1 LKSKEYLNFVVSKI
15 ENDLKIS
22 GTSAEQMKCQ
32 YLLGVLKNSENLLK
46 DIYTIS
52 RIKNF
57 KPLGNYLLF
66 ILKKSETGE
75 VRFDN
80 LLENLKQDKEFITGE
95 LKSRFRLD
103 AQADE
108 GGTREITR
116 KPKEEEVKEEKI
128 TDEIKKILAE
138 SKFKVEEID
147 NELVTE
153 EFIETDVKENGD
165 AIVRGNYLELL
176 QPENAFEED
185 SVFSLPTD
193 KQEEEE
199 ELLIEEDVFSL
210 PGEKKEEKEE
220 VNAGGVNTEELEEVV
235 LDKAEVDPDT
245 EHRDAESAEV
255 TEVKE
260 DKGEVIEEK
269 TEEEIIEELIPE
281 EEFEKEEIPQ
291 DEIIFEEATEEKI
304 EEIKKELSEEAEVH
318 PDTEHRNAESAE
330 VKEVIEVNEIIEEKA
345 EEIKEEPVESHE
357 EAGVAEEEFAEA
369 ENSVYMQYEMELME
383 RNALLRAKFGEL
395 KSLERDDRDFE
406 ETRDGILK
414 EITEQSAYLEDYS
427 RKMSFEVITSVYNV
441 MNMTFV
447 SYGKTVGGEILKLFG
462 NSIALV
468 ESLIRG
474 EDFAGFDSV
483 IKSLEA
489 LKHTLLESKKEEE
502 KPEEKQEREIVTETE
517 MPAGEK
523 YMDTN
528 QRQKLA
534 ILKQNII
541 EVENV
546 FKSLEEIKG
555 KYQAYEA
562 LRRLSHTFAHLKE
575 MVNIANAIE
584 MRKVAQLAEASYIF
598 VKFVQNYRMDPFESE
613 ISEVFKYII
622 YNFKLIFLDK
632 PTKDIDLLISY
643 LNDPVKIFEKK
654 EKK

>member
-22 GTSAEQMKCQ
+22 GTTAEQMKCV
-32 YLLGVLKNSENLLK
+32 YVLEVLKNSENLLK

-80 LLENLKQDKEFITGE
+80 LIENLNQDRDFIMRE

-103 AQADE
+103 ARDE
-108 GGTREITR
+108 DGSPKEITR
-116 KPKEEEVKEEKI
+116 KPKDEEVKEEKI
-128 TDEIKKILAE
+128 TNEIKKILAE

-153 EFIETDVKENGD
+153 EFIETDIKQDND
-165 AIVRGNYLELL
+165 LIVRGNYLELL
-176 QPENAFEED
+176 QPDGAFEED
-185 SVFSLPTD
+185 SVFSLPME
-193 KQEEEE
+193 KQKDEEFP
-199 ELLIEEDVFSL
+199 EEDVFAL
-210 PGEKKEEKEE
+210 PGEKPEEREEEKPEIS
-220 VNAGGVNTEELEEVV
+220 AGGINTEELEEVT
-235 LDKAEVDPDT
+235 LDG
-245 EHRDAESAEV
+245 S
-255 TEVKE
+255 EVKE
-260 DKGEVIEEK
+260 VIGVEK
-269 TEEEIIEELIPE
+269 AEKAEIENKVEEEVIEELIPE
-281 EEFEKEEIPQ
+281 GEFEKEELPQ
-291 DEIIFEEATEEKI
+291 EDIIFEEATEEKI
-304 EEIKKELSEEAEVH
+304 TEIKKELLEEAEV
-318 PDTEHRNAESAE
+318 TEVEE
-330 VKEVIEVNEIIEEKA
+330 VTEERA
-345 EEIKEEPVESHE
+345 EEIKVEAREEKADETTEVKEEQVEKQEE
-357 EAGVAEEEFAEA
+357 EAEFAEA
-369 ENSVYMQYEMELME
+369 ENSVYMQYETELMQ
-383 RNALLRAKFGEL
+383 RNAMLYDKFDEL
-395 KSLERDDRDFE
+395 KSLGKEEEDFE
-406 ETRDGILK
+406 ERRDGILK
-414 EITEQSAYLEDYS
+414 EITEHSAYLEEYS
-427 RKMSFEVITSVYNV
+427 RRMSFEVITSVYNV

-447 SYGKTVGGEILKLFG
+447 SYGRTVGGEILGLFK
-462 NSIALV
+462 NSIVLV
-468 ESLIRG
+468 ESLIKG
-474 EDFAGFDSV
+474 EDFAGFDSI
-483 IKSLEA
+483 IKSLDA
-489 LKHTLLESKKEEE
+489 LKHTLLESKKEET
-502 KPEEKQEREIVTETE
+502 KTEEKEEKELPQEQETPE
-517 MPAGEK
+517 GEK
-523 YMDTN
+523 LQDSS

-534 ILKQNII
+534 QLKQNII
-541 EVENV
+541 EIENV

-555 KYQAYEA
+555 KYQSYEA

-598 VKFVQNYRMDPFESE
+598 IKFVQNYRMDPFESE

>member
-1 LKSKEYLNFVVSKI
+1 MKSREYLNFVVSKI

-22 GTSAEQMKCQ
+22 GASAEQMKCL
-32 YLLGVLKNSENLLK
+32 YVLGVLKNSDNLLK

-80 LLENLKQDKEFITGE
+80 LLENLNQDREFIIRE

-103 AQADE
+103 AQEEDGSPA
-108 GGTREITR
+108 EITR

-128 TDEIKKILAE
+128 TDEIRKILAE

-153 EFIETDVKENGD
+153 EFIETDVKED
-165 AIVRGNYLELL
+165 SDSIVRGNYLELL
-176 QPENAFEED
+176 QPENGYEED

-193 KQEEEE
+193 KPAEENEGLE
-199 ELLIEEDVFSL
+199 EEDVFSL
-210 PGEKKEEKEE
+210 PGERKEEAETKEAE
-220 VNAGGVNTEELEEVV
+220 INVGGVNTEELEEIV
-235 LDKAEVDPDT
+235 LEKAEEEEAT
-245 EHRDAESAEV
+245 EVKEV
-255 TEVKE
+255 TEVA
-260 DKGEVIEEK
+260 EEK
-269 TEEEIIEELIPE
+269 AEEGAIEELIPE
-281 EEFEKEEIPQ
+281 EEFRKEEIPEE
-291 DEIIFEEATEEKI
+291 EIVFEEATEEKI
-304 EEIKKELSEEAEVH
+304 EEIKKELSREEVD
-318 PDTEHRNAESAE
+318 PGTEQRDEKSAE
-330 VKEVIEVNEIIEEKA
+330 VEEEKEEIIEEQA
-345 EEIKEEPVESHE
+345 EEHE
-357 EAGVAEEEFAEA
+357 EEEFAEA
-369 ENSVYMQYEMELME
+369 ENSVYMQYETELME
-383 RNALLRAKFGEL
+383 RNAVLCAKFEEL
-395 KSLERDDRDFE
+395 KTLDREDEKFA

-414 EITEQSAYLEDYS
+414 EITDNSAYLEDYS
-427 RKMSFEVITSVYNV
+427 KKMSFEVITGVYNV
-441 MNMTFV
+441 MNMTFI
-447 SYGKTVGGEILKLFG
+447 SYGKTVGGEILKLFR
-462 NSIALV
+462 NSISLV
-468 ESLIRG
+468 ESLIKG
-474 EDFAGFDSV
+474 EDFAGFDSA
-483 IKSLEA
+483 IKSLDA

-502 KPEEKQEREIVTETE
+502 KTEEKTEKEPAAETE
-517 MPAGEK
+517 VPPGEK

-534 ILKQNII
+534 LLKQNII

-555 KYQAYEA
+555 RYQAYEA

-575 MVNIANAIE
+575 MVNIANALE

-613 ISEVFKYII
+613 ISEVFKYIT

>member
-1 LKSKEYLNFVVSKI
+1 MNSKEYLNFVVSKI
-15 ENDLKIS
+15 ENELKIS
-22 GTSAEQMKCQ
+22 GTSAEQMKCL
-32 YLLGVLKNSENLLK
+32 YLLGALKNSENLLK

-80 LLENLKQDKEFITGE
+80 LPENLNQDKEFILKE

-103 AQADE
+103 AQADD
-108 GGTREITR
+108 GSPGEITR

-153 EFIETDVKENGD
+153 EFIETDVKED
-165 AIVRGNYLELL
+165 SDLIVRGNYLELL
-176 QPENAFEED
+176 QSENGYEGD
-185 SVFSLPTD
+185 SVFLMPAD
-193 KQEEEE
+193 KQEEDSENY
-199 ELLIEEDVFSL
+199 IEEDVFYL
-210 PGEKKEEKEE
+210 PGEKKEEVPEE
-220 VNAGGVNTEELEEVV
+220 TEINTGGVNTKELEEIV
-235 LDKAEVDPDT
+235 LDKVEVDPDK
-245 EHRDAESAEV
+245 EYLNEGSAEV
-255 TEVKE
+255 E
-260 DKGEVIEEK
+260 EVIEEK
-269 TEEEIIEELIPE
+269 AEEEAPEELITEEESDS
-281 EEFEKEEIPQ
+281 KEIP
-291 DEIIFEEATEEKI
+291 DEEIIFKEATEEKI
-304 EEIKKELSEEAEVH
+304 EEIKKELSEEAGVKEVR
-318 PDTEHRNAESAE
+318 EVNE
-330 VKEVIEVNEIIEEKA
+330 VKEKNAEA
-345 EEIKEEPVESHE
+345 EEIKEVTEEKVTEEQFKEPE
-357 EAGVAEEEFAEA
+357 EEVEFAET
-369 ENSVYMQYEMELME
+369 ENSVYMQYETELME
-383 RNALLRAKFGEL
+383 RNALLSAKFDEL
-395 KSLERDDRDFE
+395 KTLNREEENFE
-406 ETRDGILK
+406 ETRDSILK
-414 EITEQSAYLEDYS
+414 EITEHSAYLEDYS

-441 MNMTFV
+441 INMTFV

-468 ESLIRG
+468 ESLIKG
-474 EDFAGFDSV
+474 EDIAGFDSV
-483 IKSLEA
+483 IKSLDA
-489 LKHTLLESKKEEE
+489 LKHTLLESRKEEE
-502 KPEEKQEREIVTETE
+502 KPEEKQEKETVTNAEQ
-517 MPAGEK
+517 PAGEK

-528 QRQKLA
+528 QRQKLSM
-534 ILKQNII
+534 LKQNII

-555 KYQAYEA
+555 RYQAYEA

-575 MVNIANAIE
+575 MVSLANALE

-613 ISEVFKYII
+613 ISEVFKYIT